1 MMIYFPFQSPSLIML
16 EMEIAWSWWLNLKV
30 LLINRPNR
38 WLLFNSCI
46 SLNERKEIIKI
57 MNWPKQSLCTA
68 LVFVSEQNGHW
79 PVLMYCM
86 YCIVCYDIL
95 NSNYL
100 IHIHNILCIEFF
112 AQFSIYFSLYILFL
126 VFYTLIFIPSI
137 HCIPYTVF

>member
-1 MMIYFPFQSPSLIML
+1 MLYFPFQSPSLIML
-16 EMEIAWSWWLNLKV
+16 KMKIAWSWWLKLKV
-30 LLINRPNR
+30 LLISRPNR

-68 LVFVSEQNGHW
+68 LVVVAEQNGHW

-100 IHIHNILCIEFF
+100 IHLHNILCIEFF
-112 AQFSIYFSLYILFL
+112 AQFSIYFTLYILFH